1 MGTKLY
7 LKDLEEIIYDS
18 GGIKHHIDHAG
29 TGEFKYIFDYK
40 KFSGW
45 YKEIVLENFRIS
57 YGSGSFLEK
66 TTIFFE
72 SDEETVEMHFAIKG
86 NSHSSIENFKR
97 KFSIGQNSHNIFYGK
112 DFRGSLEWNSKE
124 MFFLEVNLKPSFFE
138 QYLPSSGQFEVFKK
152 LIQNKQ
158 AGIISP
164 HNHPITSEMFLII
177 NAIINCTLKHEFRKL
192 FLESKVLEL
201 LLLQLNQMQQ
211 CELCFDH
218 ADASK
223 KVIDKMYLAR
233 DIVLR
238 KLNDPMSLTELAK
251 MVSTNEYTLKKEFK
265 NVFGTTV
272 FGYIR
277 TTKMERAK
285 NLLLHDNLSVSEIS
299 EIVGYKNPQHF
310 STAFKKQF
318 GVSPTQLNHH

>member
-7 LKDLEEIIYDS
+7 LKNLEEIIYES
-18 GGIKHHIDHAG
+18 GSVQHHFDNAG
-29 TGEFKYIFDYK
+29 TGEFKFTFDYK
-40 KFSGW
+40 KFNGW
-45 YKEIVLENFRIS
+45 YKEIVLDNFRIS

-72 SDEETVEMHFAIKG
+72 FDEETVEMHFAIKG
-86 NSHSSIENFKR
+86 NSSTSMESFDGD
-97 KFSIGQNSHNIFYGK
+97 FSIGPNSHNIFYGH

-124 MFFLEVNLKPSFFE
+124 MFFLEVNLKPNFFE
-138 QYLPSSGQFEVFKK
+138 QYLPSSGQFDMFKK
-152 LIQNKQ
+152 LIQNRVP
-158 AGIISP
+158 GIISP
-164 HNHPITSEMFLII
+164 HNHPITSEMFVIL
-177 NAIINCTLKHEFRKL
+177 NDLINCTLKDEFRKL
-192 FLESKVLEL
+192 FLEAKVMEL

-211 CELCFDH
+211 CEFCFAH

-233 DIVLR
+233 DIILG
-238 KLNDPMSLTELAK
+238 KLNKPLSLSDLAK
-251 MVSTNEYTLKKEFK
+251 MVSTNECTLKKEFK

-277 TTKMERAK
+277 NTKMERAK
-285 NLLLHDNLSVSEIS
+285 NMLLYENLSVSEIS

-310 STAFKKQF
+310 TTAFKKQF
-318 GVSPTQLNHH
+318 GVSPSKIVC